1 MGSASFCGF
10 YEQCLERTGCAED
23 IIQAAVLYQV
33 YQVWCQEHM
42 VEVQD
47 ILSQKMFSRNLQRC
61 QLTKK
66 QIGRNRC
73 NYYLGLRLKE
83 TSEKES
89 LKETEIYGT

>member
-1 MGSASFCGF
+1 
-10 YEQCLERTGCAED
+10 
-23 IIQAAVLYQV
+23 
-33 YQVWCQEHM
+33 
-42 VEVQD
+42 
-47 ILSQKMFSRNLQRC
+47 MFSRNLQRC